1 MILVPTVMAAVK
13 IAGIKK
19 VGIDPRFCF
28 PFRIIISQQSDNEP
42 GQSETG
48 IKHANHLQV
57 KTSFVRETQHEE
69 THKIGKFLPEF
80 PHNAPHWDLSDRM
93 AEPTKATRSPQWRHP
108 HPNRK
113 KAEYQ

>member
-1 MILVPTVMAAVK
+1 MKSVPVIVGRIASVKAARVRHVRNTNTVAV
-13 IAGIKK
+13 
-19 VGIDPRFCF
+19 VS
-28 PFRIIISQQSDNEP
+28 SQQSDNEP

-48 IKHANHLQV
+48 IEHANHLEV